1 MLPTRS
7 VFRGQLKNKIGK
19 QGRWP
24 NALFLFF
31 SPLVIFLSL
40 RWVIFEPFVIPS
52 ESMVP
57 QLLIHDHVI
66 VKKFSYG
73 LKSLWGDGWIM
84 NWDKPKR
91 GDIVVF
97 KYPEN
102 KNVYFIKRVVGLP
115 GDVVEIKN
123 RAVKIN
129 GEMNELNRV
138 SVEDLA
144 ASPYLSEMSEAE
156 YYMEKLPLE
165 KVPHFVRFENRD
177 ESSEE
182 LMTFEVPKN
191 SYFVMGDNRYNSHDS
206 RFWGYVSFDELV
218 GKAQL
223 IWLSCEDMLVSAP
236 VICNPTSLRKDR
248 FMMTIK

>member
-1 MLPTRS
+1 MSVTR
-7 VFRGQLKNKIGK
+7 LIIKNKVGK

-31 SPLVIFLSL
+31 SPLVIFLAL
-40 RWVIFEPFVIPS
+40 RWVLFEPFVIPS

-73 LKSLWGDGWIM
+73 LKPLWGEGWLL
-84 NWDKPKR
+84 NWDRPKR

-102 KNVYFIKRVVGLP
+102 KNIYFIKRVVGLP

-123 RAVKIN
+123 SAVKIN
-129 GEMNELNRV
+129 GELNELI
-138 SVEDLA
+138 SISTEDLV
-144 ASPYLSEMSEAE
+144 ASPYLSEMLDAE
-156 YYMEKLPLE
+156 YYLEKLPLE
-165 KVPHFVRFENRD
+165 KDYHVVRFESRD
-177 ESSEE
+177 NQSEE
-182 LMTFEVPKN
+182 SKTFEVPKN

-206 RFWGYVSFDELV
+206 RFWGFVSFDELV

>member
-7 VFRGQLKNKIGK
+7 IIKNKIGK

-31 SPLVIFLSL
+31 SPLVIFLAL
-40 RWVIFEPFVIPS
+40 RWVLFEPFVIPS

-73 LKSLWGDGWIM
+73 LKPLWGDGWLM

-102 KNVYFIKRVVGLP
+102 KNIYFIKRVVGLP
-115 GDVVEIKN
+115 GDKVEIKN
-123 RAVKIN
+123 MTVKIN
-129 GEMNELNRV
+129 GELNQLTAV
-138 SVEDLA
+138 SAEDLA
-144 ASPYLSEMSEAE
+144 ASPYLSEMEDAE
-156 YYMEKLPLE
+156 FYIEKLPQE
-165 KVPHFVRFENRD
+165 NGSHFVRFESRD

-182 LMTFEVPKN
+182 SKVFDVPEN

-206 RFWGYVSFDELV
+206 RFWGFVSFDELV

-223 IWLSCEDMLVSAP
+223 IWLSCEDMLISAP